1 MLRLENCMRPLTATI
16 TFLIVIFITVNILWH
31 YTTGAQN
38 IPTGN
43 VIFIHPDGTS
53 LATWNAT
60 RLLYYGTDGMLNWD
74 RLTHIGLYQGHTK
87 NTLTA
92 SSQAGATIHAYG
104 VKVDYDSY
112 GMDGTKPLT
121 SLSGY
126 NNSIMIEARESGI
139 NIGIINSG
147 TIVEP
152 GSGAFVSSD
161 VSRANG
167 EDIAKKIIESS
178 ADLIL
183 SGGEQLLIPE
193 GVEGIHGPGKR
204 KDGLDLIEG
213 AKQNGYYVVYNK
225 EELLNLPAD
234 AEKVLGVFA
243 FHHTFNDKS
252 EEQLK
257 SLGLPNYKTTAP
269 TLAEMTDAAINFLSK
284 KGGNFFLVIE
294 EEGTDNFGNS
304 NNANGIFE
312 ALKRADDA
320 IGISYNF
327 LLQNPNTLLITTAD
341 SEAGGLELRGFTVE
355 SMNPDLPLP
364 LTDNNGAPLDGRNGQ
379 GTLPFISAPDKLGN
393 TFPFSVVW
401 SSYGDVCGSVIA
413 KAEGLN
419 AELMKVK
426 TDNTDIYRIMY
437 ATLFGKILD

>member
-1 MLRLENCMRPLTATI
+1 MRPLTATI

-167 EDIAKKIIESS
+167 EDIAKKIIESG

-204 KDGLDLIEG
+204 KDGLDLIES

-225 EELLNLPAD
+225 EELLNLPED

-243 FHHTFNDKS
+243 LHHTFNDKS

-269 TLAEMTDAAINFLSK
+269 TLAEMTDTAIKFLSK
-284 KGGNFFLVIE
+284 KEGNFFLVIE

-304 NNANGIFE
+304 NNANGFFE

-327 LLQNPNTLLITTAD
+327 LLQNPNTLLITAAD

-401 SSYGDVCGSVIA
+401 SSYGDVCGSVVA

-419 AELMKVK
+419 AELMKAK

>member
-1 MLRLENCMRPLTATI
+1 MRPLTETI

-167 EDIAKKIIESS
+167 EDIAKKIIESG

-204 KDGLDLIEG
+204 KDDLDLIEG

-225 EELLNLPAD
+225 EELLNIPED

-243 FHHTFNDKS
+243 LHHTFYDKS
-252 EEQLK
+252 EEELTK
-257 SLGLPNYKTTAP
+257 LGLPNYKTTAP
-269 TLAEMTDAAINFLSK
+269 TLAEMTDMAIKFLSNK
-284 KGGNFFLVIE
+284 EGNFFLVVE

-304 NNANGIFE
+304 NNANGFFE

-320 IGISYNF
+320 IGIAYNF
-327 LLQNPNTLLITTAD
+327 LVQNPNTLLITAAD

-401 SSYGDVCGSVIA
+401 SSYGDVCGSVVA

-419 AELMKVK
+419 AELMKAK

>member
-1 MLRLENCMRPLTATI
+1 MRTITTATI
-16 TFLIVIFITVNILWH
+16 FLIAIFITVNILRH
-31 YTTGAQN
+31 NTTSAQN

-60 RLLYYGTDGMLNWD
+60 RILYYGTDGTLNWD
-74 RLTHIGLYQGHTK
+74 KLTNVGLYLGHTK

-121 SLSGY
+121 SFSGY
-126 NNSIMIEARESGI
+126 NNSIMMEAQENGI

-152 GSGAFVSSD
+152 GSGVFVTSD
-161 VSRANG
+161 VSRENE
-167 EDIAKKIIESS
+167 EDIARKIIESGV
-178 ADLIL
+178 DLIL

-193 GVEGIHGPGKR
+193 GVKGRHGPGKR
-204 KDGLDLIEG
+204 KDSLDLIER
-213 AKQNGYYVVYNK
+213 AKQNGYYVVYNR
-225 EELLNLPAD
+225 EELLNLPD
-234 AEKVLGVFA
+234 DTEKVLGVFA
-243 FHHTFNDKS
+243 LHHTFNDKS
-252 EEQLK
+252 EEELTA
-257 SLGLPNYKTTAP
+257 LGLPNYKSTAP
-269 TLAEMTDAAINFLSK
+269 TLAEMTDAAIKFLTK
-284 KGGNFFLVIE
+284 KEGNFFLVVE

-304 NNANGIFE
+304 NNANGFFE

-320 IGISYNF
+320 IGIAYSS
-327 LLQNPNTLLITTAD
+327 LLNNPNTLLITAAD
-341 SEAGGLELRGFTVE
+341 SEAGDLELRGFTVE

-364 LTDNNGAPLDGRNGQ
+364 LTDKNGAPLDGKNGQ
-379 GTLPFISAPDKLGN
+379 GTLPFISAPDKFGN

-401 SSYGDVCGSVIA
+401 SSYGDVCGSVVA

-419 AELMKVK
+419 ADLMKGK
-426 TDNTDIYRIMY
+426 IDNTDIYRIMY
-437 ATLFGKILD
+437 ATLFGKFLN

>member
-1 MLRLENCMRPLTATI
+1 MRTLTTA
-16 TFLIVIFITVNILWH
+16 LIVLVIVFISVNVTRHNTSSAQDIL
-31 YTTGAQN
+31 
-38 IPTGN
+38 TGN

-60 RLLYYGTDGMLNWD
+60 RILYYGTDGTLNWD

-126 NNSIMIEARESGI
+126 NNSIMIEARDNGI

-161 VSRANG
+161 VSRDNDL
-167 EDIAKKIIESS
+167 DIAKKIIESG

-193 GVEGIHGPGKR
+193 GVEGRHGTGKR
-204 KDGLDLIEG
+204 KDGLNLIES
-213 AKQNGYYVVYNK
+213 AKQNGYYIVYNRA
-225 EELLNLPAD
+225 ELLNIPDD
-234 AEKVLGVFA
+234 AEKILGVFA
-243 FHHTFNDKS
+243 LHHTFNDKS
-252 EEQLK
+252 EEKLTE
-257 SLGLPNYKTTAP
+257 LGLPNYKTTAP
-269 TLAEMTDAAINFLSK
+269 TLAEMTDAAIKFLSK
-284 KGGNFFLVIE
+284 KEGNFFLVVE

-304 NNANGIFE
+304 NNANGFFE

-320 IGISYNF
+320 IGIAYSF
-327 LLQNPNTLLITTAD
+327 LLQNPNTLLITAAD

-364 LTDNNGAPLDGRNGQ
+364 LTDKNGAPLDGKNGQ
-379 GTLPFISAPDKLGN
+379 GTPPFISAPDKFGKTL
-393 TFPFSVVW
+393 PFAVSW
-401 SSYGDVCGSVIA
+401 SSYGDICGSVVA

-419 AELMKVK
+419 AELMKGK
-426 TDNTDIYRIMY
+426 IDNTDIYRIMY

>member
-1 MLRLENCMRPLTATI
+1 MRSFIAA
-16 TFLIVIFITVNILWH
+16 LIVLVSIFITINILRH
-31 YTTGAQN
+31 TTTCAQD

-60 RLLYYGTDGMLNWD
+60 RILYYGTDGTLNWD
-74 RLTHIGLYQGHTK
+74 KLTHIGLYQGHTK

-112 GMDGTKPLT
+112 GMDGTKPIT
-121 SLSGY
+121 SLSGN
-126 NNSIMIEARESGI
+126 NNSIMMEARDNGI

-152 GSGAFVSSD
+152 GSGAFVTSD
-161 VSRANG
+161 VSRDNE
-167 EDIAKKIIESS
+167 EDIAKKIIESG

-193 GVEGIHGPGKR
+193 GVEGRHGPGKR
-204 KDGLDLIEG
+204 KDGLNLIER
-213 AKQNGYYVVYNK
+213 AKQEGYYIVYNR
-225 EELLNLPAD
+225 EELLNLPKD
-234 AEKVLGVFA
+234 EEKVLGVFA
-243 FHHTFNDKS
+243 LHHTFNDKS
-252 EEQLK
+252 EEELRE
-257 SLGLPNYKTTAP
+257 LGLPNYKTTAP
-269 TLAEMTDAAINFLSK
+269 TLAEMTDAAIKFLSK
-284 KGGNFFLVIE
+284 KEGNFFLVVE

-304 NNANGIFE
+304 NNANGFFE

-320 IGISYNF
+320 IGVANNF
-327 LLQNPNTLLITTAD
+327 LLQNLNTLVITAAD

-355 SMNPDLPLP
+355 NMNPDLSLP
-364 LTDNNGAPLDGRNGQ
+364 LTDKNGAPLDGKNGQ
-379 GTLPFISAPDKLGN
+379 GTPPFISAPDKLGN
-393 TFPFSVVW
+393 TFPFAVVW
-401 SSYGDVCGSVIA
+401 SSYGDVCGSVVA

-419 AELMKVK
+419 AELMKGK
-426 TDNTDIYRIMY
+426 IDNTDIYRIMY
-437 ATLFGKILD
+437 ATLFGKILN